1 MKLSRHHPFARLQWR
16 LFGYF
21 GSSLLVILLLAS
33 LIEAMVLHQLL
44 VLPKET
50 KAQLSVL
57 AREAEAM
64 VKRGSPQ
71 ALAEWEAAQSFSLHV
86 INSRLEGV
94 SGRPVH
100 PHFEFKLGFMLGPD
114 QALGDRVQKPI
125 IGLPIYATFDDSGP
139 LLLAV
144 QLNAN
149 LHPAKDL
156 SYSLWAIR
164 LTVGLFVL
172 WLFSR
177 LLGHYLIKPLATLQQ
192 GTRAL
197 ASGKLSTRIGEHFSA
212 AEPEFYQLGHDF
224 DEMADV
230 IERTLT
236 TQERL
241 IRDVS
246 HELRTP
252 LARQKLAADL
262 LEGDLA
268 EPSPYLK
275 RIHAENSELSRLID
289 TLLGYSRLA
298 SGYQTARCAPF
309 NLHELAQSLLA
320 DCRFEAAPSQHIE
333 WQDLAACKHIELET
347 DQSLLQ
353 RALEN
358 LVRNSLKYAGSEC
371 HIQITSHCDDSWLN
385 ITVADDGPGIDDTK
399 LETLFH
405 PFTRFD
411 EARHASQGGFGLGL
425 AIVRECVR
433 LLGGDVSAGRSEA
446 GGLEVKLLL
455 PMRLKRLAAADKAI

>member
-1 MKLSRHHPFARLQWR
+1 MKLSRHHPFSRLQWR

-21 GSSLLVILLLAS
+21 GTSLLVILLLAS

-57 AREAEAM
+57 AREAEAL
-64 VKRGSPQ
+64 VRRGDHE
-71 ALAEWEAAQSFSLHV
+71 ALAEWETAQPFRLHV

-94 SGRPVH
+94 SGRPIH
-100 PHFEFKLGFMLGPD
+100 PHFEFKLGFMLGLD

-125 IGLPIYATFDDSGP
+125 IGLPIYATFDTSGP

-197 ASGKLSTRIGEHFSA
+197 ANGKLSTRIGEHFSA

-262 LEGDLA
+262 LESDLA
-268 EPSPYLK
+268 ESSPYLR
-275 RIHAENSELSRLID
+275 RIHTENNELSRLID

-298 SGYQTARCAPF
+298 SGYQAAHSAPF
-309 NLHELAQSLLA
+309 TLHELASSLLG
-320 DCRFEAAPSQHIE
+320 DCRFEAAPTQRIE
-333 WQDLAACKHIELET
+333 WQDLAACRHIALET

-358 LVRNSLKYAGSEC
+358 LVRNSLKYAGTEC
-371 HIQITSHCDDSWLN
+371 HIQIRSHCDNNWLN
-385 ITVADDGPGIDDTK
+385 ITVADDGPGIDAAK

-433 LLGGDVSAGRSEA
+433 LLGGDVSAGRSEL
-446 GGLEVKLLL
+446 GGLEVRLSL
-455 PMRLKRLAAADKAI
+455 PMRLKRLAAAKKAN